1 MHGQETENNM
11 LANDVL
17 TPYCTD
23 EQTEAQRGQLTCSW
37 CSLKRELIIIVPA
50 RGSGRGW
57 GRRAVSAPCVWLCR
71 NVFFVKELIKQQL
84 IPTAVINRANIQAF
98 GL

>member
-1 MHGQETENNM
+1 MMYRQETENNM

-17 TPYCTD
+17 TPHCTD

-50 RGSGRGW
+50 HGSGSGGEGSVCSRCLAVQE
-57 GRRAVSAPCVWLCR
+57 RAPFSSLR
-71 NVFFVKELIKQQL
+71 N
-84 IPTAVINRANIQAF
+84 
-98 GL
+98 